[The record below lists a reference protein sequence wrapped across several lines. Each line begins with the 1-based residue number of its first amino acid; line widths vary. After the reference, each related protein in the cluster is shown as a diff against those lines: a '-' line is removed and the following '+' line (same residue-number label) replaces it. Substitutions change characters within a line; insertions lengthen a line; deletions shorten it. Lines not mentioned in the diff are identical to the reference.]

1 MITFKNINFA
11 YENSTENVLTDI
23 NMTIKKGELILLT
36 GISGCGKT
44 SLLRLINGLIP
55 NFYKGK
61 LTGELSING
70 ESLLG
75 MSLREVSRKV
85 NSVFQNP
92 KSQFF
97 NAIVQDE
104 LAFKSE
110 NYAYNPEIIKKKV
123 DSALELSGMMKF
135 KNQDLFYMSGGEK
148 QKVSCLACDVFDAN
162 IIVLDEPSSNLDIQT
177 IKNLMDKISEWK
189 AQGKTIIVAEHRLA
203 YLRNIADKIVY
214 MKKGKIE
221 KIITPENFKKASIEE
236 IHSKGLRAFD
246 SVKFTEK
253 DGVKTDKSDIKISNL
268 ELLVEDQEILNIKDV
283 NIPKNATVAVIGLNG
298 SGKSSLAKSICGLT
312 KESKENIY
320 INGNRVSK
328 KKRLKETFLVMQ
340 DVNHQLFTESVQ
352 EEMEISLSKKCAKLD
367 YENLLKS
374 LNLIDYLEKHPMS
387 LSGGQKQR
395 LAIATALVSDREV
408 IIFDEPTSGLDF
420 YHMQEVS
427 KNILELK
434 RKGKTILIITHDP
447 ELIEASCDYVLF
459 LDSGRI
465 KHQGQITKE
474 MVNHLDKFFCLEH
487 YTTKEKEVI

>member
-1 MITFKNINFA
+1 MITFKHINFA

-23 NMTIKKGELILLT
+23 NMTIEKGELILLT

-55 NFYKGK
+55 NFYKGR

-70 ESLLG
+70 ENILE
-75 MSLREVSRKV
+75 MSLREISREV

-110 NYAYNPEIIKKKV
+110 NYAYDPKIIKKKV
-123 DSALELSGMMKF
+123 DSALKLSRMMKF
-135 KNQDLFYMSGGEK
+135 KNQDLFCMSGGEK
-148 QKVSCLACDVFDAN
+148 QKISCLACDVFDAD

-177 IKNLMDKISEWK
+177 IKNLMDKIFEWK

-203 YLRNIADKIVY
+203 YLRNLADKIVY
-214 MKKGKIE
+214 MRSGKIE
-221 KIITPENFKKASIEE
+221 KIATPESFRKASIEE

-246 SVKFTEK
+246 SVDFTEK
-253 DGVKTDKSDIKISNL
+253 KSIKVNEDGIKISNIDL
-268 ELLVEDQEILNIKDV
+268 TIEDKEVLNIKDV
-283 NIPKNATVAVIGLNG
+283 IVPKNATVAVIGLNG
-298 SGKSSLAKSICGLT
+298 SGKSSFAKSFCGLI

-320 INGNRVSK
+320 INGDKVNK

-340 DVNHQLFTESVQ
+340 DINHQLFTESIQ
-352 EEMEISLSKKCAKLD
+352 EEMEISLPTKCAKLD
-367 YENLLKS
+367 YENLLRS
-374 LNLIDYLEKHPMS
+374 LNLIDYLEEHPMS

-395 LAIATALVSDREV
+395 LAIATALVSDRKV

-420 YHMQEVS
+420 YHMLKVS

-434 RKGKTILIITHDP
+434 RKGKTVLIITHDP

-459 LDSGRI
+459 LESG
-465 KHQGQITKE
+465 KVKYQGQITKE
-474 MVNHLDKFFCLEH
+474 MANHLGDFFRLEH
-487 YTTKEKEVI
+487 YETKEKEVI